1 MATSPPAR
9 SVPQTSIAPGLAA
22 ALGLGLACA
31 AAVAAAALA
40 LTTVLV
46 ARTVITPPRRRVEDT
61 HVLGFDGGEVVLERT
76 PDATA
81 AGEYSLWF
89 DGGRGHARVGE
100 IVAHTD
106 RTVTRRVLA
115 VDFGDL
121 SRARRARLGG
131 WFYLGPRELGYPYS
145 HVDVRT
151 TVGDAPAWLIPAPDD
166 TGRWVIQVHGR
177 AVQRSEGLRAVPVF
191 REQGYTSLLISYRND
206 GDAPP
211 SEDGRYALGDEE
223 WLDVE
228 AAIRFA
234 LDSGARDIVL
244 MGWSMGGAIV
254 LQTVTRSKLA
264 HAVRGV
270 VLESPVVEWRTAL
283 AFQAKALRLP
293 RLVGEGVLR
302 LIASPLAGRL
312 TGQHRPIDLERLD
325 LVRRAGILTQPILLL
340 HSADDGFVPADASR
354 ELAAARPDL
363 VRFEE
368 FSSARHTKLWN
379 HDRDRWNAAIRD
391 WLTGLDEVSVPAV
404 SALER
409 RASGSTSPTRRR
421 SAAG

>member
-9 SVPQTSIAPGLAA
+9 SAREPGASLGLAA
-22 ALGLGLACA
+22 ALGLGA
-31 AAVAAAALA
+31 AGIAVVAAGTLA

-61 HVLGFDGGEVVLERT
+61 RVLGFDDSTVLLARS

-89 DGGRGHARVGE
+89 GGGRGHARVGE
-100 IVAHTD
+100 ILAHTD
-106 RTVTRRVLA
+106 DTVTRRVLG

-121 SRARRARLGG
+121 SRARRGRLGG

-145 HVDVRT
+145 HVELPT
-151 TVGDAPAWLIPAPDD
+151 TVGDAPAWLIPAAED

-206 GDAPP
+206 GDAPR
-211 SEDGRYALGDEE
+211 SEDGRYALGDAE

-228 AAIRFA
+228 SAIRFA
-234 LDSGARDIVL
+234 LDAGARDIVL

-254 LQTVTRSKLA
+254 LQAATRSKLA
-264 HAVRGV
+264 HAVRGM

-283 AFQAKALRLP
+283 AFQAKAMRLP
-293 RLVGEGVLR
+293 PLVRDGVLR
-302 LIASPLAGRL
+302 LIGSPLAPRL

-325 LVRRAGILTQPILLL
+325 LVRRSAILTQPILLL
-340 HSADDGFVPADASR
+340 HSADDGFVPVDASR

-363 VRFEE
+363 VRFVE
-368 FSSARHTKLWN
+368 FQHARHTKLWN

-391 WLTGLDEVSVPAV
+391 WLRTLEG
-404 SALER
+404 SASSEP
-409 RASGSTSPTRRR
+409 ASGSTSPTRRR
-421 SAAG
+421 SAAGSDAAS

>member
-1 MATSPPAR
+1 MARTPDVPPA
-9 SVPQTSIAPGLAA
+9 APAPTALRVAA
-22 ALGLGLACA
+22 TVGLGLAGL
-31 AAVAAAALA
+31 AAVAAGTVA

-46 ARTVITPPRRRVEDT
+46 ARTLITPPRRRVEDT
-61 HVLGFDGGEVVLERT
+61 QVLSFDGSAVVLRRT
-76 PDATA
+76 PDATL

-89 DGGRGHARVGE
+89 DGGRGHARLGE
-100 IVAHTD
+100 VISHTD
-106 RTVTRRVLA
+106 DTVTRRVIG

-121 SRARRARLGG
+121 SRARRGRLGG
-131 WFYLGPRELGYPYS
+131 WYYLGPRELGFPYS
-145 HVDVRT
+145 HVEIPT
-151 TVGDAPAWLIPAPDD
+151 TVGNAPAWLIPAPED

-191 REQGYTSLLISYRND
+191 REHGYASLLISYRND

-211 SEDGRYALGDEE
+211 SEDGRYALGDAE

-283 AFQAKALRLP
+283 AFQAKAMRLP
-293 RLVGEGVLR
+293 RVVSDGVLR
-302 LIASPLAGRL
+302 LIGSPLARRL

-325 LVRRAGILTQPILLL
+325 LVRRASVLTLPILLL
-340 HSADDGFVPADASR
+340 HSADDGFIPVDASR
-354 ELAAARPDL
+354 QLAAARPDL

-368 FSSARHTKLWN
+368 FEHARHTKLWN
-379 HDRDRWNAAIRD
+379 HDPERWSEVIRD
-391 WLTGLDEVSVPAV
+391 WLGSLPVGDPV
-404 SALER
+404 SAP
-409 RASGSTSPTRRR
+409 GV
-421 SAAG
+421 SAR

>member
-1 MATSPPAR
+1 MPTSPDARPADR
-9 SVPQTSIAPGLAA
+9 TPATLGVAA
-22 ALGLGLACA
+22 ALGLGLAGLA
-31 AAVAAAALA
+31 LVGAGTLA

-46 ARTVITPPRRRVEDT
+46 ARTVVMPPRRRVEDT
-61 HVLGFDGGEVVLERT
+61 RVFGFDGSTVVLERT

-81 AGEYSLWF
+81 SGQYSLWF
-89 DGGRGHARVGE
+89 DGGRGHARIGD

-106 RTVTRRVLA
+106 ETITRRVHG

-121 SRARRARLGG
+121 SRARRGRIAG
-131 WFYLGPRELGYPYS
+131 WFYPSPRELGYP
-145 HVDVRT
+145 HAHIEIPT
-151 TVGDAPAWLIPAPDD
+151 TVGNAPAWLIPAAEA

-191 REQGYTSLLISYRND
+191 REQGYSSLLISYRND

-211 SEDGRYALGDEE
+211 SEDGRYALGDAE

-228 AAIRFA
+228 AAIRYA
-234 LDSGARDIVL
+234 LDAGARDIVL

-270 VLESPVVEWRTAL
+270 VLESPVVEWRSAL
-283 AFQAKALRLP
+283 AFQARAMRLP
-293 RLVGEGVLR
+293 PVVRDGVVR
-302 LIASPLAGRL
+302 LIGSRFARRL

-340 HSADDGFVPADASR
+340 HSADDGFIPVDASR
-354 ELAAARPDL
+354 GLAAARPDL

-368 FSSARHTKLWN
+368 FSHARHTKLWN
-379 HDRDRWNAAIRD
+379 HDRDRWTAAIRD
-391 WLTGLDEVSVPAV
+391 WLRVLELSAPEAPA
-404 SALER
+404 
-409 RASGSTSPTRRR
+409 P
-421 SAAG
+421 

>member
-1 MATSPPAR
+1 MPTLRAAR
-9 SVPQTSIAPGLAA
+9 SAAESGVPADTARRAA
-22 ALGLGLACA
+22 AVGLGLAGL
-31 AAVAAAALA
+31 AAVTAGTLA

-46 ARTVITPPRRRVEDT
+46 ARTLITPPRRRVDDT
-61 HVLGFDGGEVVLERT
+61 RVHGYDGANVVLERT

-89 DGGRGHARVGE
+89 EGGRGHARIGE

-106 RTVTRRVLA
+106 ETVTRRVLD

-121 SRARRARLGG
+121 TRARRGRLAGS
-131 WFYLGPRELGYPYS
+131 FYLSPRELGFPYS
-145 HVDVRT
+145 HVEIRT
-151 TVGDAPAWLIPAPDD
+151 PVGDAPAWLIPAADD

-191 REQGYTSLLISYRND
+191 REQGYSSLLISYRND

-211 SEDGRYALGDEE
+211 SEDGRYSLGDTE

-228 AAIRFA
+228 AAVRFA
-234 LDSGARDIVL
+234 LDAGARELVL

-254 LQTVTRSKLA
+254 LQTVTRSRLA

-283 AFQAKALRLP
+283 DFQAKALRLP
-293 RLVGEGVLR
+293 GVVREGVLR
-302 LIASPLAGRL
+302 LIGSKAARGL
-312 TGQHRPIDLERLD
+312 TGQHRPIDLQRLD
-325 LVRRAGILTQPILLL
+325 LVTRAAVLIHPVLLL
-340 HSADDGFVPADASR
+340 HSSDDGFVPADASR
-354 ELAAARPDL
+354 RLATARPDL

-368 FSSARHTKLWN
+368 FASARHTKLWN
-379 HDRDRWNAAIRD
+379 HDRDRWNARIRA
-391 WLTGLDEVSVPAV
+391 WLSALDEGVPPL
-404 SALER
+404 SAREAPSS
-409 RASGSTSPTRRR
+409 ASM
-421 SAAG
+421 

>member
-1 MATSPPAR
+1 MPMSPDAR
-9 SVPQTSIAPGLAA
+9 SSADRAAA
-22 ALGLGLACA
+22 ALARAAAVGLGLAGLA
-31 AAVAAAALA
+31 LVGAGTLA

-46 ARTVITPPRRRVEDT
+46 ARTLITPPRRRVEDT
-61 HVLGFDGGEVVLERT
+61 RVFGFDGSTVVLERS

-81 AGEYSLWF
+81 AGEYSFWF
-89 DGGRGHARVGE
+89 DGGRGHARLGD

-106 RTVTRRVLA
+106 DTVTRRVLG
-115 VDFGDL
+115 VDFGEL
-121 SRARRARLGG
+121 SRARRGRLAG
-131 WFYLGPRELGYPYS
+131 WFYLSPRELGYPYS
-145 HVDVRT
+145 HVEIPT
-151 TVGDAPAWLIPAPDD
+151 TVGNAPAWLIPAAHGPGSQD

-191 REQGYTSLLISYRND
+191 REHGYSTLLISYRND

-211 SEDGRYALGDEE
+211 SEDGRYALGDTE

-234 LDSGARDIVL
+234 LDAGARDIVL

-254 LQTVTRSKLA
+254 LQAVTRSKLA

-283 AFQAKALRLP
+283 AFQAKAMRLP
-293 RLVGEGVLR
+293 PVVRDGVVR
-302 LIASPLAGRL
+302 LIGSPLARRL
-312 TGQHRPIDLERLD
+312 TGQHRPIDFERLD
-325 LVRRAGILTQPILLL
+325 LVRRADILAQPILLL

-354 ELAAARPDL
+354 RLAAARPDL

-368 FSSARHTKLWN
+368 FSHARHTKLWN
-379 HDRDRWNAAIRD
+379 HDRERWNAAIRD
-391 WLTGLDEVSVPAV
+391 WLGVLDL
-404 SALER
+404 SAPDVR
-409 RASGSTSPTRRR
+409 GP
-421 SAAG
+421 